1 MQRFITKLTL
11 LFLCFSIN
19 FVALASAYYTDSHG
33 FRRPVAKSAQQI
45 WAENK
50 AAREAAKQAAKPPAV
65 VHHQVNAQ
73 IGAHAALTPNPVI
86 VSHAAHHAVGMLGVM
101 APVVHYAV
109 GVGMA
114 PAAHHAVG
122 VMMPPAA
129 HHAVGVM
136 MPPAV
141 HYAGVGGALLV
152 GVGGGLP
159 IAAGVGFP
167 VGVGGGLPIAA
178 GGVFPVGVGGA
189 LPVGGYRY
197 IIPLVNPLPQRAT
210 ANNLFEQIALT
221 ELIEPPGHSLI
232 EREEFN
238 INKTYSVDLEEITL
252 DLERRVVWAKVF
264 GLFSDHKTK
273 KEILGYENTQIGR
286 MIGFDTKLT
295 DDFVLGVAYTNVYSK
310 IKFKDDKSVNN
321 HEFTSHIATIYTR
334 YNFNS
339 GLFLHSQLRY
349 GQAFIDT
356 LSDYGGR
363 SLYSDSR
370 ANIYGGN
377 LEVGKG
383 ISLRSPLIL
392 TPKLALSY
400 NEIKVPGLEETGMGF
415 STKISAKREKRAIV
429 APTIALKS
437 IIQSRYSL
445 VIPEIYF
452 NFAKAFYAK
461 SSLPIITMDLGDKKI
476 EVVNSQGK
484 IPKKTYTVGCSFNV
498 VKKRG
503 IKFGINYSYSFAP
516 KSYSTNCI
524 AAKFRISL

>member
-1 MQRFITKLTL
+1 M
-11 LFLCFSIN
+11 
-19 FVALASAYYTDSHG
+19 ALASAYYTDSHG

-86 VSHAAHHAVGMLGVM
+86 VSHAAHHAVGMVGVM
-101 APVVHYAV
+101 APVVHHAVRVIMPPAVHYAVV

-114 PAAHHAVG
+114 
-122 VMMPPAA
+122 PAA

-141 HYAGVGGALLV
+141 HYAGVGG
-152 GVGGGLP
+152 GLP
-159 IAAGVGFP
+159 LG
-167 VGVGGGLPIAA
+167 A
-178 GGVFPVGVGGA
+178 GGPLPLGAGGA

-273 KEILGYENTQIGR
+273 KEILGYENIQIGR
-286 MIGFDTKLT
+286 MVGFDTKLT
-295 DDFVLGVAYTNVYSK
+295 DDFVLGLAYTNVYSK

-400 NEIKVPGLEETGMGF
+400 NEIKVPGFEETGMGF

-476 EVVNSQGK
+476 EVANSQGE

>member
-11 LFLCFSIN
+11 HFLCFSIN
-19 FVALASAYYTDSHG
+19 FGALASAYFIDSTG
-33 FRRPVAKSAQQI
+33 FRRPVVNPSQEWAAK
-45 WAENK
+45 K
-50 AAREAAKQAAKPPAV
+50 AARDAGKQAAKPPPV
-65 VHHQVNAQ
+65 VYPQVNVQ
-73 IGAHAALTPNPVI
+73 VGTHAANPAIPVI
-86 VSHAAHHAVGMLGVM
+86 VGHAAHHAVAIG
-101 APVVHYAV
+101 A
-109 GVGMA
+109 MA
-114 PAAHHAVG
+114 PAV
-122 VMMPPAA
+122 

-141 HYAGVGGALLV
+141 HYAGVGG
-152 GVGGGLP
+152 GLP
-159 IAAGVGFP
+159 LG
-167 VGVGGGLPIAA
+167 A
-178 GGVFPVGVGGA
+178 GGPLPLGAGGA

-273 KEILGYENTQIGR
+273 KEILGYENIQIGR
-286 MIGFDTKLT
+286 MVGFDTKLT
-295 DDFVLGVAYTNVYSK
+295 DDFVLGLAYTNVYSK

-400 NEIKVPGLEETGMGF
+400 NEIKVPGFEETGMGF

-445 VIPEIYF
+445 IIPEIYF
-452 NFAKAFYAK
+452 NIAKAFYAK
-461 SSLPIITMDLGDKKI
+461 SSLPKITMDLGDKKI

-516 KSYSTNCI
+516 KFHSTNCI
-524 AAKFRISL
+524 AAKFRISF